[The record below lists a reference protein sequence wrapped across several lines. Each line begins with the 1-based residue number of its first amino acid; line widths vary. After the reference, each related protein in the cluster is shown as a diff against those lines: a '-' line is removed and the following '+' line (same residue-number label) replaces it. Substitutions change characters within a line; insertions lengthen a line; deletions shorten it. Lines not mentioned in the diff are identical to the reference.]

1 MEPIK
6 EMLLQ
11 AFQASL
17 QKKTVA
23 WEAERPLAQWQQ
35 LFELASEHHILPMVY
50 EAVIRSNAAKKAD
63 QQIFA
68 PFKKQVMQVVMLQ
81 TIKTNAF
88 LRLLPNLLSAGVT
101 PLVVKGIICRELY
114 PNPDYRISSDE
125 DVLIPED
132 QFASCHM
139 AMLASGLSLMNP
151 QQDLN
156 DFEIPYRQQGG
167 PLYIELHKQL
177 FHPDSDAYSNFNRFF
192 AGVQERSIM
201 QTLQGIPVPTMNHT
215 DHLFYLICHSFKH
228 FLHSGFGIRQVCDIC
243 LYANAFGTQI
253 EWLQVL
259 RQCEDIHAELFAASL
274 FRIGEKYLTFQPE
287 IACYPEQWSAL
298 EVDEM
303 PMLEDLMD
311 SGVFGTSSMSRRHS
325 SNLTLNAV
333 TARKQGKKGSRS
345 VFKTIFPSAKNLS
358 GRYPYLMGKPY
369 LLPIAWADRIL
380 KYGKETVTGSS
391 GNSAAESLKI
401 GNQRIELLR
410 QYGIIDRE

>member
-17 QKKTVA
+17 QKKMVA
-23 WEAERPLAQWQQ
+23 WEVELTQQQWQQ
-35 LFELASEHHILPMVY
+35 LFAAASEHHILPMVY

-132 QFASCHM
+132 QFAPCHA

-151 QQDLN
+151 QQDLKE
-156 DFEIPYRQQGG
+156 FEVSYGQQGG

-177 FHPDSDAYSNFNRFF
+177 FHPDSDAYSDFNRFF
-192 AGVQERSIM
+192 AGVQERSIT

-253 EWLQVL
+253 DWLQVL
-259 RQCEDIHAELFAASL
+259 RQCEEIHAELFAAAL
-274 FRIGEKYLTFQPE
+274 FRIGEKYLTFQPD
-287 IACYPEQWSAL
+287 IACYPEQWRAL
-298 EVDEM
+298 AVDEM

-333 TARKQGKKGSRS
+333 TARKQGDSGRNS
-345 VFKTIFPSAKNLS
+345 VLKAIFPSAKNLA
-358 GRYPYLMGKPY
+358 GRYPYLKGKPY
-369 LLPIAWADRIL
+369 LLPIAWADRII
-380 KYGKETVTGSS
+380 KYGKETAAGSP

-401 GNQRIELLR
+401 GNQRIDLLR
-410 QYGIIDRE
+410 HYGIIDRE